1 MKNFFVA
8 HKVKNLPVV
17 WETWIW
23 SLGLEDPSEKETAI
37 HSSILAW
44 IIPWT
49 EEPGRLQSMG
59 SLKELDTT
67 EQLIYIYICSM
78 RLLLSLDLRHYSPY
92 NDQRYIFNSHHLF
105 TSLAYQSWRWTG
117 RPGVLRF
124 MGSRRVGYN
133 WATELNWTCI
143 SSGEIHPS
151 NATSFS

>member
-1 MKNFFVA
+1 MKNFLVA
-8 HKVKNLPVV
+8 HKVKNLPAM

-23 SLGLEDPSEKETAI
+23 SLGLEDPLEKEMAI

-59 SLKELDTT
+59 SQGVGHNWAT
-67 EQLIYIYICSM
+67 YRYICSM
-78 RLLLSLDLRHYSPY
+78 RLLLSLDLRHDSPY

-105 TSLAYQSWRWTG
+105 TNLAYQSWRWTG

-124 MGSRRVGYN
+124 MGMQRVRHD
-133 WATELNWTCI
+133 WATELNWT
-143 SSGEIHPS
+143 EL
-151 NATSFS
+151 A